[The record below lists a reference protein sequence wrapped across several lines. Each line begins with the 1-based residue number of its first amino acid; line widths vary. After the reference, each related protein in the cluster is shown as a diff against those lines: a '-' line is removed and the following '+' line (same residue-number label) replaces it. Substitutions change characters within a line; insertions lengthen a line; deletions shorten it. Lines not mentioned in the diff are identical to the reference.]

1 MDLGTLGK
9 KLKPLIFE
17 VIGSEITIQVNT
29 WNWETLLLNLRVFQM
44 MYDLLDKVN
53 NSSIEI

>member
-29 WNWETLLLNLRVFQM
+29 
-44 MYDLLDKVN
+44 
-53 NSSIEI
+53 